1 MSSVPRSACVVGG
14 GIVGLAV
21 AARLL
26 ESDPERRVVVFE
38 KEAAI
43 AQHQTGR
50 NSGVLHSGLYY
61 RPGSSKASNCREGK
75 ALMEAFCAAERVPIE
90 LCGKVVVATEESQLL
105 ALDEL
110 ERRGRANGVDLERVD
125 AARLAELEPY
135 ARGIAALHVREA
147 GIVDYSAVC
156 ERLAARVTERGEVR
170 TGVRVATLESGAL
183 DSGAGGVA
191 VHFESGA
198 APERFDLAV
207 NCAGLFCDRVARAS
221 GLDWPQRIV
230 PFRGEYWELVP
241 EARHLVRNLIYPTP
255 DPRFPFLGVH
265 FTRMTDG
272 SVECGPNAV
281 LALAREG
288 YRWRD
293 VSVRDTFD
301 ALTYRGFQRLALRH
315 LSMGLGEI
323 VRSISKT
330 AFVRALQRLVPAV
343 RAEHLVRVPAG
354 VRAQTLAPDGALVD
368 DFVLEKDGAVVHV
381 LNAPSPAA
389 TSSLAIAQRVA
400 DLALQS

>member
-1 MSSVPRSACVVGG
+1 MNTAPRSACVVGG

-38 KEAAI
+38 KESAI
-43 AQHQTGR
+43 ARHQTGR

-61 RPGSSKASNCREGK
+61 RPGSSKALNCREGK
-75 ALMEAFCAAERVPIE
+75 ALMEAFCAAERVPLE
-90 LCGKVVVATEESQLL
+90 LCGKVVVATDEAQLP

-125 AARLAELEPY
+125 AAGLFELEPH
-135 ARGIAALHVREA
+135 ARGIAALHVKEA
-147 GIVDYSAVC
+147 GIVDYVAVC

-170 TGVRVATLESGAL
+170 TGLRVAALEPGP
-183 DSGAGGVA
+183 DGVT
-191 VHFESGA
+191 VRFESGA
-198 APERFDLAV
+198 PPEHFDVAV
-207 NCAGLFCDRVARAS
+207 NCAGLHCDRVARAS
-221 GLDWPQRIV
+221 GLEWPQRIV

-293 VSVRDTFD
+293 VSVRDTLD
-301 ALTYRGFQRLALRH
+301 ALSYRGFQRLAVRH

-354 VRAQTLAPDGALVD
+354 VRAQTLSPLGALVD
-368 DFVLEKDGAVVHV
+368 DFVLQKDGAVVHV

-389 TSSLAIAQRVA
+389 TSSLAIARRVA
-400 DLALQS
+400 DLALQP